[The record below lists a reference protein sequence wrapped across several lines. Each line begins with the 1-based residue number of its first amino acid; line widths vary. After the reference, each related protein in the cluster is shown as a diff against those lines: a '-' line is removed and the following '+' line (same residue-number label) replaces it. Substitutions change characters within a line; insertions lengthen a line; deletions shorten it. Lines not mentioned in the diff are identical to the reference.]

1 MFQQAAT
8 KRQETAAIECIGL
21 TKVYEGQIAA
31 LNDLTLTVPRGS
43 TFGLLGENGA
53 GKSTLVRLLMGFIFP
68 TSGLVRVL
76 GESDVARAH
85 PRIGYVHERP
95 IFEPRFTGRQYL
107 RYFAEL
113 SGCWGRENQA
123 RVQAALEAVGLR
135 AVGDRK
141 VGGYSKGMLQRLAI
155 AQALLTDPELLILD
169 EVTSGIDAGSQWE
182 LRRMIAE
189 LSRQGKTILLC
200 SHYMAE
206 VEALCDGV
214 AILRRGR
221 LVLSG
226 DVAHLLRLRDVVEIT
241 LAGDHRADE
250 VVASLKLGEHALEA
264 RENLLRIPAAA
275 QPAVLAAL
283 VAANVPIYS
292 LHPLTRTLEDLYI
305 RVTRSGETPDAPE
318 ADAPLPANALSEGG
332 QR

>member
-1 MFQQAAT
+1 MLQQDSLP
-8 KRQETAAIECIGL
+8 RHQETAAIECVSL
-21 TKVYEGQIAA
+21 TRLYEGQVAA
-31 LNDLTLTVPRGS
+31 LNDLTLTVPRGAA
-43 TFGLLGENGA
+43 FGLLGENGA

-76 GESDVARAH
+76 GESVVARAH

-95 IFEPRFTGRQYL
+95 IFEPRFTGRRYL

-113 SGCWGRENQA
+113 SGFWGRENQA
-123 RVQAALEAVGLR
+123 RVQIALERVGLR
-135 AVGDRK
+135 AVADRQ

-206 VEALCDGV
+206 VEALCESV
-214 AILRRGR
+214 AILRKGR

-226 DVAHLLRLRDVVEIT
+226 DVSHLLRLRDAVEIT
-241 LAGDHRADE
+241 LAGEQQASE
-250 VVASLKLGEHALEA
+250 VVAALGLGEQVLEA

-283 VAANVPIYS
+283 VAANIPIHS
-292 LHPLTRTLEDLYI
+292 LHPLTQTLEDLYV
-305 RVTRSGETPDAPE
+305 RVTRSEEEPAAP
-318 ADAPLPANALSEGG
+318 ALQAAPG
-332 QR
+332 Q

>member
-1 MFQQAAT
+1 MPQHAAT
-8 KRQETAAIECIGL
+8 APQETAAIECVGL
-21 TKVYEGQIAA
+21 TKIYDRQVAA
-31 LNDLTLTVPRGS
+31 LNDVTLTARRGAA
-43 TFGLLGENGA
+43 FGLLGENGA

-68 TSGLVRVL
+68 TAGLVRVL
-76 GESDVARAH
+76 GESEVARAH

-95 IFEPRFTGRQYL
+95 IFEPRFSGRQYL

-113 SGCWGRENQA
+113 SGLWGRENQA
-123 RVQAALEAVGLR
+123 RVHAALEQVGLR
-135 AVGDRK
+135 GVADRK

-155 AQALLTDPELLILD
+155 AQALLTNPELLILD

-189 LSRQGKTILLC
+189 LSRQGKTVLLC

-206 VEALCDGV
+206 VEALCDTV

-226 DVAHLLRLRDVVEIT
+226 DVGHLLRLRNVVELT
-241 LAGDHRADE
+241 LAGEQQAAE
-250 VVASLKLGEHALEA
+250 VAAALGLGAQVLEA
-264 RENLLRIPAAA
+264 RENVLRFSADA

-283 VAANVPIYS
+283 VAANVPIHA
-292 LHPLTRTLEDLYI
+292 LHPLTRTLEEVY
-305 RVTRSGETPDAPE
+305 VQATRAGEEAAAPALE
-318 ADAPLPANALSEGG
+318 AARG
-332 QR
+332 QE

>member
-1 MFQQAAT
+1 
-8 KRQETAAIECIGL
+8 
-21 TKVYEGQIAA
+21 
-31 LNDLTLTVPRGS
+31 
-43 TFGLLGENGA
+43 
-53 GKSTLVRLLMGFIFP
+53 LVRLLLGCIFP
-68 TSGLVRVL
+68 TAGLVRVL
-76 GESDVARAH
+76 GETEVARAH

-113 SGCWGRENQA
+113 SGFWGWENQA
-123 RVQAALEAVGLR
+123 RAQNALEAVGLR

-206 VEALCDGV
+206 VEALCDTV

-226 DVAHLLRLRDVVEIT
+226 DVSHLLRLRDVVEIT
-241 LAGDHRADE
+241 LAGDQRADV
-250 VVASLKLGEHALEA
+250 VVAVLGLGEQVLEA
-264 RENLLRIPAAA
+264 RENLLRIAAAA

-283 VAANVPIYS
+283 VAANIP
-292 LHPLTRTLEDLYI
+292 LHALTPLTETLEDLYV
-305 RVTRSGETPDAPE
+305 RVTRADEESDAPGEDTALLAE
-318 ADAPLPANALSEGG
+318 ASTEGG
-332 QR
+332 QP

>member
-1 MFQQAAT
+1 MVQQATLAD
-8 KRQETAAIECIGL
+8 QETAAIDCVGL
-21 TKVYEGQIAA
+21 TKVYDGQIAA
-31 LNDLTLTVPRGS
+31 LSDVTLRVPRGAA
-43 TFGLLGENGA
+43 FGLLGENGA

-76 GESDVARAH
+76 GESVVARAH

-95 IFEPRFTGRQYL
+95 IFEPRFTGRRYL

-113 SGCWGRENQA
+113 SGFWGRAGQA
-123 RVQAALEAVGLR
+123 QVQAALEQVGLR
-135 AVGDRK
+135 AAADRQ

-189 LSRQGKTILLC
+189 LSRQGKTVLLC

-206 VEALCDGV
+206 VEALCERV
-214 AILRRGR
+214 AILRKGR
-221 LVLSG
+221 VVLAG

-241 LAGDHRADE
+241 LANDQRAEE
-250 VVASLKLGEHALEA
+250 VVARLGLGEQALEA
-264 RENLLRIPAAA
+264 RENVLHIPAAA

-283 VAANVPIYS
+283 VQANIPIHS
-292 LHPLTRTLEDLYI
+292 LHPLTRTLEDLYVQ
-305 RVTRSGETPDAPE
+305 VTRSDEEWETPDE
-318 ADAPLPANALSEGG
+318 DGALVAGVASEGG
-332 QR
+332 QA

>member
-1 MFQQAAT
+1 MSQPVPTQHQ
-8 KRQETAAIECIGL
+8 KPPAIECVGL

-31 LNDLTLTVPRGS
+31 LNGFTLTVPRGAA
-43 TFGLLGENGA
+43 FGLLGENGA

-68 TSGLVRVL
+68 TAGLVRVL
-76 GESDVARAH
+76 GEPQVARAH

-95 IFEPRFTGRQYL
+95 LFEPRLTGRAYL

-113 SGCWGRENQA
+113 SGFWGRENQT
-123 RVQAALEAVGLR
+123 RVQSALEAVGLR
-135 AVGDRK
+135 AVGGRH

-206 VEALCDGV
+206 VEALCESV

-226 DVAHLLRLRDVVEIT
+226 DVSHLLRLRDVVEIT
-241 LAGDHRADE
+241 LADDLQAAE
-250 VVASLKLGEHALEA
+250 VVASLNLREHVLEA
-264 RENLLRIPAAA
+264 RENLLRLPAAA
-275 QPAVLAAL
+275 QPMILGAL
-283 VAANVPIYS
+283 VAANVPIHS
-292 LHPLTRTLEDLYI
+292 LQPLTQTLEDLYV
-305 RVTRSGETPDAPE
+305 RVTRAEEAPAAPE
-318 ADAPLPANALSEGG
+318 PQTVQG
-332 QR
+332 